1 MLENRYLSRL
11 VKTYSEVILD
21 ERKIDEIAEEVA
33 TMTPEELGIDE
44 VDLNKAAAV
53 IVKANEKV
61 GIDTDSMSAE
71 ELIYEALT
79 LLGRVRGVSNTMDEI
94 ENEKAA
100 AIMGIK
106 LENLA
111 LHQSRYRKDYNRR
124 NMSFYSKNNLS
135 KVRTAL
141 LMGIALLNVKLSGLL
156 NAADVVTYIANNP
169 IAVEKVIRKELDT
182 DTLRKEGVVIKY
194 AQVPSP
200 YRPAIDRIKSGLSNK
215 LPEIYSRFR
224 EAGALTPLP
233 KNDSLDIKTR
243 LSLRIYMGAKTLYN
257 KFSKRVSPVSF
268 DEILA
273 SDEKTEIATQYVVFA
288 AIAHNVLD
296 RLDYASL
303 GVRNQQI
310 NELINDL
317 HAGEYDVKFKN
328 DANVVI
334 QSFDRNMVIEMLNSD
349 IGFEIRLHEIKVL
362 GFGEVNSEV
371 RDKLT
376 KDKVAIALV
385 KGTPL
390 YDIYVVLPVLVT
402 HDSMNPVHEVVF
414 RIRCDLSV
422 YGTQQSSVSQANA
435 NTNLSPFRRKRARP
449 FSRKKKYDWM

>member
-53 IVKANEKV
+53 IVKANEKAS
-61 GIDTDSMSAE
+61 IDTDSMSAE

-106 LENLA
+106 LENSA
-111 LHQSRYRKDYNRR
+111 LNQSRYRKDYNRR

-169 IAVEKVIRKELDT
+169 TAVEKVIRKELDT
-182 DTLRKEGVVIKY
+182 DTLRKEGVVIRY

-200 YRPAIDRIKSGLSNK
+200 YRPAIDRIKSRLSNK

-233 KNDSLDIKTR
+233 ENDSLDIKTR

-257 KFSKRVSPVSF
+257 KFSKRGAPVSF

-288 AIAHNVLD
+288 AIAYNVLD

-310 NELINDL
+310 TELVNDL
-317 HAGEYDVKFKN
+317 HAGEYDVKFKD

-334 QSFDRNMVIEMLNSD
+334 QSFGRNMIIEMLNSD

-362 GFGEVNSEV
+362 GFGEVSGEIK
-371 RDKLT
+371 DKLT
-376 KDKVAIALV
+376 KDKAAIALV

-402 HDSMNPVHEVVF
+402 HDSMSPVHEVVF

-435 NTNLSPFRRKRARP
+435 NTNSSPFRRKRARP